1 MSRSDGHLKLARRL
15 LTLHPKRPNQVE
27 LGRAVATAYHALFH
41 LLTEDV
47 ARLFVAESE
56 ELVARLAR
64 TVDHKAIKDVSGRI
78 IGGDWPSAFKPIP
91 GGFVATLQLVQVANA
106 VIRLQGARHRADYDR
121 TYSLTR
127 VEATELIDVAEA
139 AFTAWR
145 AIRQTDAA
153 RLYLGCFL
161 LWKTWNDKEPR

>member
-1 MSRSDGHLKLARRL
+1 MSRPDGHLKLARRL

-27 LGRAVATAYHALFH
+27 LGRAVVTAYYALFH

-56 ELVARLAR
+56 ELIARLAR

-78 IGGDWPSAFKPIP
+78 IGGDWPNAFKPIP
-91 GGFVATLQLVQVANA
+91 GGFVATPELVQVANA

-121 TYSLTR
+121 TYSLMR
-127 VEATELIDVAEA
+127 VEAAELVDLADVALE
-139 AFTAWR
+139 AWR
-145 AIRQTDAA
+145 RVRGHDAA